1 MPSRYGKI
9 GKGQRVPYGALAGAS
24 PELLQAY
31 YYYGYRNDENL
42 PELPCS
48 PWEGLRVDPEEE
60 LSKKE
65 LAEHAKEMLDT
76 LTPKEAKVLR
86 MRCGIELEYD
96 YTLEEIGRTF
106 DVTRERIR
114 QIEAK
119 ALRKMK
125 KPERSAT
132 LRLYVTPDDY
142 KTTLEKDR
150 EVESRQEA
158 WRKARERQHKI
169 DNMEKNMPFK
179 KRALWNELK
188 PALQDAPWVENLKIE
203 KPDMYQ
209 ELKELVADIW
219 EMNASEIWNK
229 YTEEQHGQST

>member
-1 MPSRYGKI
+1 MPPRYGKI
-9 GKGQRVPYGALAGAS
+9 SKGQRVPYGALAGAS

-65 LAEHAKEMLDT
+65 LTK
-76 LTPKEAKVLR
+76 
-86 MRCGIELEYD
+86 
-96 YTLEEIGRTF
+96 
-106 DVTRERIR
+106 ERIR
-114 QIEAK
+114 QIQAK

-125 KPERSAT
+125 RPERSAT
-132 LRLYVTPDDY
+132 LRLYVYPEAY
-142 KTTLEKDR
+142 KTTLEKTR
-150 EVESRQEA
+150 EIESLQEA
-158 WRKARERQHKI
+158 WRKARERQYKL
-169 DNMEKNMPFK
+169 DNMEKNMPLK

-188 PALQDAPWVENLKIE
+188 PALEDAPWVENLKIE

-219 EMNASEIWNK
+219 EMNANEIWNK
-229 YTEEQHGQST
+229 YTKEQHGQST